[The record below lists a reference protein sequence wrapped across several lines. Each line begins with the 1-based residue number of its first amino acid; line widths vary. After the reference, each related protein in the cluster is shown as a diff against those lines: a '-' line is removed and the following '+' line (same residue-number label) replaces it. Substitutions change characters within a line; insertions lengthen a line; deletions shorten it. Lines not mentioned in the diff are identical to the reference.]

1 MSCSRRNHRF
11 IKLSKFQNP
20 ADLPSPKKCL
30 LWAMFPKNRWPIL
43 QQKSTIWIM
52 DTWETNGF
60 YMVCKAWKGWN
71 MPHFVDDWPLQEM
84 VMFQFANCAMTRGRA
99 PIFLGFPLGI
109 TIKSYNITI
118 SITIL
123 PHVSCFF
130 PTSMVKTNG
139 ELPPW
144 SPLLGRYASIV
155 PASADL
161 SCSALQKGG
170 RESLENTG
178 TCVREYT
185 LWLWLTLLWAII
197 IFNR

>member
-1 MSCSRRNHRF
+1 MSCSWRNHRF
-11 IKLSKFQNP
+11 IKFSKFQNP

-60 YMVCKAWKGWN
+60 YMVCKSWKGWN

-109 TIKSYNITI
+109 AIT
-118 SITIL
+118 SL
-123 PHVSCFF
+123 YQSLFHHMFPVFF
-130 PTSMVKTNG
+130 PLRWWKQMENSRLDLLCWEGMHLLYQPQLISAAQLCKKAEGNPWKTLG
-139 ELPPW
+139 
-144 SPLLGRYASIV
+144 PLF
-155 PASADL
+155 
-161 SCSALQKGG
+161 
-170 RESLENTG
+170 ENIPSG
-178 TCVREYT
+178 YD
-185 LWLWLTLLWAII
+185 
-197 IFNR
+197 

>member
-1 MSCSRRNHRF
+1 MNIFKYS
-11 IKLSKFQNP
+11 IQNQDFWWSERDP
-20 ADLPSPKKCL
+20 AMTLWHSPI
-30 LWAMFPKNRWPIL
+30 PKNRWPIL

-60 YMVCKAWKGWN
+60 YMVCKSWKGWN

-84 VMFQFANCAMTRGRA
+84 VMFQFANCEMTRGRA

-109 TIKSYNITI
+109 AIISYNITI

-155 PASADL
+155 PASAAQL
-161 SCSALQKGG
+161 RKKAEGNPWKTLGP
-170 RESLENTG
+170 LFENIPSG
-178 TCVREYT
+178 YD
-185 LWLWLTLLWAII
+185 
-197 IFNR
+197 

>member
-1 MSCSRRNHRF
+1 MNIFKYSMENQDFWWSERD
-11 IKLSKFQNP
+11 P
-20 ADLPSPKKCL
+20 AMTLWHSPI
-30 LWAMFPKNRWPIL
+30 PKNRWPIL

-109 TIKSYNITI
+109 AIISYNITI

-130 PTSMVKTNG
+130 PLWWWKQMVNSRLDLLCWEGMHPLYQPQLISAAQLCKKAEGNPWKT
-139 ELPPW
+139 
-144 SPLLGRYASIV
+144 LGSV
-155 PASADL
+155 F
-161 SCSALQKGG
+161 
-170 RESLENTG
+170 ENIPSG
-178 TCVREYT
+178 YD
-185 LWLWLTLLWAII
+185 
-197 IFNR
+197 